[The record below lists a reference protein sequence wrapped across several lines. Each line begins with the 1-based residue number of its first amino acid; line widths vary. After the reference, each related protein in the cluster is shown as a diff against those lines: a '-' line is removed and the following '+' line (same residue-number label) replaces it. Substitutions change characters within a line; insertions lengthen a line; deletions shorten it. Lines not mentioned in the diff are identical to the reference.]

1 MHPETPSIN
10 FSEGSITLMN
20 ICLAFIMLSTA
31 LEIKREH
38 FTQLLSQ
45 RKAVITGLLG
55 QYVLLPLVTVIVVT
69 LLPVSHGVGLG
80 LIMVSSCPGGSVSN
94 FFSLHARGNVAL
106 AVALTGFS
114 SMFAFVMTP
123 LNFFFWSSLVPSLHS
138 DVKELHVDFWSLT
151 SKMLL
156 VLLLPLVT
164 SMFVAEKWPAI
175 AKRVAKPARI
185 ISIIILTMFV
195 VMAFLNNKSILID
208 TFHRIFWIVL
218 LTNGCGLVCAYFFSK
233 VLKND
238 EAVNRTVAIETSVHN
253 SGLGLILIFS
263 FFGGNVEMALV
274 AAWWGIWHL
283 VSGFGFAS
291 FMRNRPLPA
300 PTT

>member
-1 MHPETPSIN
+1 
-10 FSEGSITLMN
+10 MN

-38 FTQLLSQ
+38 FTQLLQQ
-45 RKAVITGLLG
+45 RKAVITGLVG
-55 QYVLLPLVTVIVVT
+55 QYVLLPFVTIIVVS
-69 LLPVSHGVGLG
+69 LLPVSNGVALG

-114 SMFAFVMTP
+114 SMFAFFMTP
-123 LNFFFWSSLVPSLHS
+123 VNFFFWSSLVPSLHS
-138 DVKELHVDFWSLT
+138 DVKSLHVDFWSLT
-151 SKMLL
+151 TKMIL

-175 AKRVAKPARI
+175 ARRVAKPARI

-195 VMAFLNNKSILID
+195 VLAFLNNKSILID

-218 LTNGCGLVCAYFFSK
+218 LTNVCGLICAYFFSK

-238 EAVNRTVAIETSVHN
+238 EPVNRTVAIETSVHN

-300 PTT
+300 PTTSR

>member
-1 MHPETPSIN
+1 
-10 FSEGSITLMN
+10 MN

-38 FTQLLSQ
+38 FTQLLRQ
-45 RKAVITGLLG
+45 RKAVITGLIG
-55 QYVLLPLVTVIVVT
+55 QYVMLPLVTVIVIS
-69 LLPVSHGVGLG
+69 LLPIGNGVALG
-80 LIMVSSCPGGSVSN
+80 LIMVASCPGGSVSN

-106 AVALTGFS
+106 AVALTAFS
-114 SMFAFVMTP
+114 STFAFIMTP
-123 LNFFFWSSLVPSLHS
+123 ANFFFWSSLVPSLHS
-138 DVKELHVDFWSLT
+138 DVKTLHVDFWSLT
-151 SKMLL
+151 SKMIL
-156 VLLLPLVT
+156 VLLLPLLT

-175 AKRVAKPARI
+175 GRRIAQPARI

-195 VMAFLNNKSILID
+195 IVAFLNNRGILID
-208 TFHRIFWIVL
+208 TFHKIFWIVL
-218 LTNGCGLVCAYFFSK
+218 LNNGCGLLCAYFFSK
-233 VLKND
+233 ALRND
-238 EAVNRTVAIETSVHN
+238 EPVNRTVAIETSVHN

-283 VSGFGFAS
+283 VSGFAFAA

-300 PTT
+300 SIAPR